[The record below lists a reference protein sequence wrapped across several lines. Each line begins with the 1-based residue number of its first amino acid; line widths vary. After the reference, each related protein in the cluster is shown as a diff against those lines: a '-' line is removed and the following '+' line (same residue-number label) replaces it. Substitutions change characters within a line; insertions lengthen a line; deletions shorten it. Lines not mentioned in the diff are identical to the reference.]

1 MVEIQFTQDF
11 ANRQEGSKWECD
23 SMLASQLVNID
34 QVAVYTNKDMQD
46 YSNSLKAK
54 EEVIEKSGAEIVFEE
69 PEKSES
75 ETSAQFVK
83 KK

>member
-1 MVEIQFTQDF
+1 
-11 ANRQEGSKWECD
+11 
-23 SMLASQLVNID
+23 MLASQLVNID

-54 EEVIEKSGAEIVFEE
+54 EEVIEKSGAEIVVEE

>member
-54 EEVIEKSGAEIVFEE
+54 EEAGAEIVVED

-75 ETSAQFVK
+75 ETSAQVVK